1 MRRANKIRLLNS
13 SNATCGLRRAGG
25 ALGHF
30 RPMYQTCINKGVA
43 LAWKPMGRP
52 TVREQRNKW
61 IVRIDGVDTETG
73 KIR

>member
-1 MRRANKIRLLNS
+1 
-13 SNATCGLRRAGG
+13 
-25 ALGHF
+25 
-30 RPMYQTCINKGVA
+30 MYQTCINKGVA